1 MPVASLVRVTFAFAS
16 TAPLGSATR
25 PTMRPLA
32 PCAARNAG
40 LRRRTATT
48 TQAAVQRARSA
59 AWNLQ
64 ASIGLNFCLK
74 TTACAQPQPCYNPAR
89 LEKAGADCQGEK
101 TRPAD

>member
-1 MPVASLVRVTFAFAS
+1 MPVASLVRVTFAFAR

-32 PCAARNAG
+32 PWAARNVG

-48 TQAAVQRARSA
+48 TQAAVQRARS
-59 AWNLQ
+59 
-64 ASIGLNFCLK
+64 GGMEPPGFYRFNFWFE

-89 LEKAGADCQGEK
+89 LEKAGAGCQGEK